1 VRDVPAVLLIEDDA
15 VIARVMVTHLRHA
28 GFEVE
33 WAEDGQRGLRKL
45 RYERPDIAVIDL
57 MLPGLDG
64 WAVTEAIRRE
74 QIPVPIIA
82 ISARGSEHDK
92 VHTLGIGADDYLAK
106 PFGMR
111 ELVARV
117 QALLRRSR
125 SEPVDPR
132 SSPIAVPGLRIDP
145 DLRRAFVATAPDQDV
160 DAWPDAGLT
169 PTEFRLVLTLARQ
182 EGRAMTRDELQQ
194 RVWGMPYRHR
204 DRTVDVCVRKVREKL
219 DRKSYGW
226 DYVHTHYGV
235 GYRFAAEPHADD
247 DTVDVGE
254 ADLDVGDEV
263 GVDDDAGDRSSQ
275 PAA

>member
-1 VRDVPAVLLIEDDA
+1 VSHAATSRPYGALVPAVLLIEDDA
-15 VIARVMVTHLRHA
+15 VIARVMSTHLRHA
-28 GFEVE
+28 GFDVE

-45 RYERPDIAVIDL
+45 RYERPDIAVVDL

-74 QIPVPIIA
+74 RIPVPIIVV
-82 ISARGSEHDK
+82 SARGSEHDK

-125 SEPVDPR
+125 TDPVEPR
-132 SSPIAVPGLRIDP
+132 SAPIRTDGLRIDP
-145 DLRRAFVATAPDQDV
+145 DLRRAFLAVEPDQDEEQ
-160 DAWPDAGLT
+160 WPDAGLT
-169 PTEFRLVLTLARQ
+169 PTEFRLLLTLARQ

-219 DRKSYGW
+219 DRRSASYS
-226 DYVHTHYGV
+226 YLHTHYGV
-235 GYRFAAEPHADD
+235 GYRFAAEPK
-247 DTVDVGE
+247 
-254 ADLDVGDEV
+254 GDAE
-263 GVDDDAGDRSSQ
+263 DE